1 MSDLRSGTGKRLRIF
16 LQRLSLAQ
24 TSAGRWTLRG
34 AARTEGAQL
43 LEFALALPLLLV
55 FVVGIIQFAGA
66 FNLKQKEANAAR
78 EGARVMVSNDLSS
91 TTCTSGY
98 CSVQA
103 AASAMANYMTNASFD
118 SSCIDPTTPS
128 TTGPP
133 TWTYSCN
140 GITLSINNQFS
151 YTPSGGSLETGT
163 KVTVTYPFS
172 WFFNDIIKLLVPNA
186 RLSIPNS
193 LTETAVMQ
201 NLSNGS

>member
-1 MSDLRSGTGKRLRIF
+1 MSDLRFRTGKRLRV
-16 LQRLSLAQ
+16 LVQRSSPAQ
-24 TSAGRWTLRG
+24 PPAGRRILRT

-43 LEFALALPLLLV
+43 VELALALPLLLV
-55 FVVGIIQFAGA
+55 FVVGIIQFGGA

-103 AASAMANYMTNASFD
+103 AASAVANYMTNASFD
-118 SSCIDPTTPS
+118 SSCIDPTAPS

-140 GITLSINNQFS
+140 GITISINNQYP
-151 YTPSGGSLETGT
+151 YTDSAGNPETGT
-163 KVTVTYPFS
+163 QVTVTYPFT

-186 RLSIPNS
+186 SLSIPNS

>member
-1 MSDLRSGTGKRLRIF
+1 MSNLRFRTGKRLRV
-16 LQRLSLAQ
+16 LVQRSSPAQ
-24 TSAGRWTLRG
+24 PPAGRRILRT

-43 LEFALALPLLLV
+43 VELALALPLLLV
-55 FVVGIIQFAGA
+55 FVVGIIQFGGA

-78 EGARVMVSNDLSS
+78 EGARVMVSNDLST

-103 AASAMANYMTNASFD
+103 SVAAVANYMTNASVD
-118 SSCIDPTTPS
+118 SSCLNSASPS
-128 TTGPP
+128 PTGPP

-140 GITLSINNQFS
+140 GITLSINNLYP
-151 YTPSGGSLETGT
+151 YTDSAGNPETGT
-163 KVTVTYPFS
+163 QVTVTYPFT

-186 RLSIPNS
+186 SLSIPNS

>member
-1 MSDLRSGTGKRLRIF
+1 MSDLRSGTGKRLRTF
-16 LQRLSLAQ
+16 LQRLSLARR
-24 TSAGRWTLRG
+24 SARRWTLRG

-43 LEFALALPLLLV
+43 LEFALALPVLLV

-133 TWTYSCN
+133 TW
-140 GITLSINNQFS
+140 I
-151 YTPSGGSLETGT
+151 
-163 KVTVTYPFS
+163 
-172 WFFNDIIKLLVPNA
+172 
-186 RLSIPNS
+186 
-193 LTETAVMQ
+193 
-201 NLSNGS
+201 